1 MMANI
6 WEKDISILAGNLN
19 SGLTYHITTVATIF
33 VISFFEL
40 NAGSFRFFWFFF
52 AFFDTYVTNWKQQKS
67 LLNLLLP
74 KSYLSEEKR
83 ISSTSQRGKV
93 VSKALEKILSSALFV
108 SWMIFVWSFPWV
120 YMRFLFSYSKIQQ

>member
-1 MMANI
+1 MQGVF
-6 WEKDISILAGNLN
+6 DF
-19 SGLTYHITTVATIF
+19 SGY
-33 VISFFEL
+33 
-40 NAGSFRFFWFFF
+40 FF

-108 SWMIFVWSFPWV
+108 S
-120 YMRFLFSYSKIQQ
+120 